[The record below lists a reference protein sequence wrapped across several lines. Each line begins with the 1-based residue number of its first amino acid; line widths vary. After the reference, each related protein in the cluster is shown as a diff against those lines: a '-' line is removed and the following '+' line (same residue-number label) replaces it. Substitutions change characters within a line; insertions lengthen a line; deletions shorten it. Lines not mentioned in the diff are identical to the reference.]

1 MRPLLYDIKKTFTS
15 TSVIISM
22 VLLIVISL
30 FLINSFATTVT
41 PNYGN
46 NANTQ
51 LLSWYESSGVYHFL
65 AFSSNQFGQ
74 PVSGVAIQANLT
86 EFNPA
91 IFGTP
96 KGNLKPIGP
105 VYRGPAVSTN
115 SSGEAEFTINAPVN
129 ENYTV
134 YTMITTQSGF
144 PSLSG
149 GFETPYAT
157 SNIKPGNS
165 SLTKIVPIPPG
176 QIVSI
181 LDSPVL
187 GVTDTSNSQLSNIL
201 VTWAGANGSLPSNYS
216 IYYKFVNVT
225 ETCTPFGNGMRCTS
239 SSNFNPDTLNESSM
253 TLLKN
258 ITSYSQVITP
268 PKLEPNLASNSLL
281 YIGLFYPNGTKTSGG
296 GINGVYQF
304 LVDQTYGIQN
314 QQVQTQNIGQTNQ
327 MIMSF
332 FLGIYGLFIPL
343 IAIIVGYT
351 SYGKDR
357 VSGVLESVLAQP
369 VSRRGLS
376 LSRFISSF
384 VALAIA
390 ISISMGV
397 VDGIVWYFTKS
408 FVSAN
413 IMLASAGAFFVEL
426 AAFIGIMML
435 LSHVFKSSGA
445 LIGIGIGLFIVIDFF
460 WGLILDLVFGLTHT
474 QFGSLSYYTYSILAE
489 YFNPAQFVGLVDSY
503 ITGQFSLAGVGG
515 IFFPFTPGQ
524 YGLSIPAI
532 VASGL
537 LWAILPLIGFLY
549 LAIKRD

>member
-30 FLINSFATTVT
+30 FLINSFASTVT

-51 LLSWYESSGVYHFL
+51 LLSWYDSSGVYHFL
-65 AFSSNQFGQ
+65 AFASNQFGQ

-86 EFNPA
+86 KFNPA
-91 IFGTP
+91 IFGKP
-96 KGNLKPIGP
+96 PSDLKPIGP
-105 VYRGPAVSTN
+105 VYRGPVVSTN

-144 PSLSG
+144 PNLSG
-149 GFETPYAT
+149 GFNTPYAT
-157 SNIKPGNS
+157 SSKSGNS
-165 SLTKIVPIPPG
+165 STIRSVPIPPG
-176 QIVSI
+176 QIVS
-181 LDSPVL
+181 LSDNSVL
-187 GVTDTSNSQLSNIL
+187 SVTDTSNSQLSNIL
-201 VTWAGANGSLPSNYS
+201 VTWAGANGSIPNNYS

-225 ETCTPFGNGMRCTS
+225 QTCTAVGNGVSCTS
-239 SSNFNPDTLNESSM
+239 SSNFNPYTLNESSM
-253 TLLKN
+253 TFLKN
-258 ITSYSQVITP
+258 ITSYSQVIAP
-268 PKLEPNLASNSLL
+268 PKLEPNLASGSLL
-281 YIGLFYPNGTKTSGG
+281 YIGLFYPNGTAILGSGG
-296 GINGVYQF
+296 FNRIYQF
-304 LVDQTYGIQN
+304 GIGQIYGYQG
-314 QQVQTQNIGQTNQ
+314 QSQNIGRINQ

-343 IAIIVGYT
+343 IAIIVSYT

-474 QFGSLSYYTYSILAE
+474 QFYSLSYYTYSILAE

-515 IFFPFTPGQ
+515 IFFPFTPGE

-532 VASGL
+532 VTSGL
-537 LWAILPLIGFLY
+537 LWAILPLIGFVY
-549 LAIKRD
+549 LAVKRD